1 MIITAKMMKS
11 ALERFIIDNG
21 EDCPVYYQIFSFHDV
36 VDYDNDGSEDAIV
49 YDRDFADKVITDLH
63 QEDHITEYIFDTI
76 GDVIRHR
83 LARQS
88 H

>member
-1 MIITAKMMKS
+1 MIVTAKMMKS

-76 GDVIRHR
+76 GDLIRHR
-83 LARQS
+83 LARKS
-88 H
+88 N